1 MNIRIEI
8 IKDNPDG
15 SAEAKATYDK
25 EALEYMVEYAITGM
39 LTEYVQKLKKEKQ
52 QNAKAKPRQKR
63 NTKDS

>member
-8 IKDNPDG
+8 LKENPDG

-39 LTEYVQKLKKEKQ
+39 LTEYVQKLKDEK
-52 QNAKAKPRQKR
+52 QNAKVKRKPRSKAV
-63 NTKDS
+63 

>member
-8 IKDNPDG
+8 VKENPDG

-52 QNAKAKPRQKR
+52 DAKAKPRQKR
-63 NTKDS
+63 NTKNS

>member
-8 IKDNPDG
+8 IKENPDG
-15 SAEAKATYDK
+15 SAEAKATYGK

-39 LTEYVQKLKKEKQ
+39 LTEYVQKLKEEKQ
-52 QNAKAKPRQKR
+52 DAKAKPRQKR

>member
-8 IKDNPDG
+8 IKENTDG

-52 QNAKAKPRQKR
+52 DAKVKRKPRSKVV
-63 NTKDS
+63 